1 MDKGL
6 GPKSSSNTEG
16 NAKGE
21 AETPS
26 EAVEKISPPTAG
38 KSKDELWE
46 TCVRLQEQVN
56 RVAKVKRGFKMECS
70 SLTKSWNTSKERL
83 EATKERMRAKL
94 LVNQEAKKQRQGQV
108 EELQQNMEHIKIAHQ
123 EEVCEL
129 KMATTTQRQ
138 NRRSEMELQ
147 EKKGSLQVEQ
157 AEQAVSIS
165 SLIEKKKQ
173 EHLDKIKELHDTQ
186 REQVRAVEEG
196 YESWARIKREDNR
209 VEIQKE
215 LDVID
220 KTMTVKRDRV
230 LKQQRSDLAR
240 LNKEVDDRAEVDL
253 LLRRQLYDLKEKEM
267 ALDKAIEKASRKK
280 KVLEESLQEQELKL
294 SETCKVENQERKAM
308 AERFKRSKARGKRII
323 SETRELNV
331 KAIQLELKVEQAENE
346 NDQLQR
352 SHTYALLD
360 MQKKGQMKHM
370 LQERKIQA
378 LTETQERME
387 LRLMVAQSVVQK
399 DQTALKNIKELFQSK
414 EATIASLKEEILVES
429 KGVESLRQNLGTL
442 SISGN
447 NPVQRDAVRQN
458 SVSAGPLDEL
468 LRLSG
473 ATAWP

>member
-1 MDKGL
+1 
-6 GPKSSSNTEG
+6 
-16 NAKGE
+16 
-21 AETPS
+21 
-26 EAVEKISPPTAG
+26 
-38 KSKDELWE
+38 
-46 TCVRLQEQVN
+46 
-56 RVAKVKRGFKMECS
+56 MECS